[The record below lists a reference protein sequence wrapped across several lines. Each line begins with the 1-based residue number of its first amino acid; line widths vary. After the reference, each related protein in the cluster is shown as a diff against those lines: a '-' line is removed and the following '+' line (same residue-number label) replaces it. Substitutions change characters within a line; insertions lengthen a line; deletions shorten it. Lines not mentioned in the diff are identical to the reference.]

1 MPGEDT
7 ELSRLDADYT
17 WPGVDD
23 RELEVVC
30 SRIARYLTRA
40 GTQVVAFVPVDS
52 RITLGGTAGATLSP
66 LLFHVANAL
75 TRFVAGEVAFIGAQR
90 TWSPPAER
98 SGGEPAAP
106 RSRIREIRPRVL
118 EIVPSVERD
127 GVDPADALETALAT
141 LRRNVAFVLV
151 DMGGYADP
159 GVVPS
164 GIGLVD
170 GVVVVASR
178 RRARRSA
185 VARLVEQLPDGKSL
199 GAILAG

>member
-1 MPGEDT
+1 MPSADL
-7 ELSRLDADYT
+7 ELPQIDGAYA
-17 WPGVDD
+17 WPGVD
-23 RELEVVC
+23 EGALEVVC

-40 GTQVVAFVPVDS
+40 GTQVVAFLPVDR
-52 RITLGGTAGATLSP
+52 RIKLGGTGGPTLSP

-90 TWSPPAER
+90 TWLLPAER
-98 SGGEPAAP
+98 TADPRAP

-118 EIVPSVERD
+118 EIVPSVDRD
-127 GVDPADALETALAT
+127 GGDPADALQTALAT
-141 LRRNVAFVLV
+141 LRRNVAYVLV
-151 DMGGYADP
+151 DMGGYADS